1 MTRVDAQSNDTL
13 AEPTSTTHNRIIH
26 HTSQRIIQQFASADE
41 APFVDKFIIPGS
53 TSSQQ
58 DAIFDMFIL
67 RMQHY
72 FEAIQ
77 LDMRTRFQHWHFM
90 TVIARALDG
99 QLAHQEQYAQN
110 DEAMTEQ
117 SDTTSDLEN
126 AALAAEAYA
135 FVILKRMQEVGHV
148 PTPHSVRT
156 DKLAEPE
163 SKFPPTSLKDE
174 VVRIEQTGKNE
185 RTAINKANN
194 REEHSSQSRSQ
205 LQPQSRFQRFAKSQ
219 DDNHSWK
226 KRQQQV
232 LL

>member
-1 MTRVDAQSNDTL
+1 M
-13 AEPTSTTHNRIIH
+13 
-26 HTSQRIIQQFASADE
+26 SADE
-41 APFVDKFIIPGS
+41 APFVDKLIIPGN

-90 TVIARALDG
+90 TVIVRAFDG
-99 QLAHQEQYAQN
+99 QLAHQEKYAQN
-110 DEAMTEQ
+110 DEAMPEQ

-135 FVILKRMQEVGHV
+135 LVILKRMQEVGHV
-148 PTPHSVRT
+148 PTARSVRI

-163 SKFPPTSLKDE
+163 SKFPPTLLKDE
-174 VVRIEQTGKNE
+174 VVRIEV
-185 RTAINKANN
+185 NKANH
-194 REEHSSQSRSQ
+194 REEHSSQTRSQ
-205 LQPQSRFQRFAKSQ
+205 LQTRSRFQGFAKTQ